1 MTECGCKIAQRF
13 GHLLIYSALRTMNTR
28 WKMDKVSAE
37 KYECVEKKGMC
48 GRQRFCITGNLDL
61 EKTLPDTG
69 IRLKNSIPV
78 TG

>member
-1 MTECGCKIAQRF
+1 
-13 GHLLIYSALRTMNTR
+13 
-28 WKMDKVSAE
+28 MDKVSAE

-69 IRLKNSIPV
+69 IRLKNAIPV

>member
-1 MTECGCKIAQRF
+1 
-13 GHLLIYSALRTMNTR
+13 MNTR
-28 WKMDKVSAE
+28 WKMDKVSEE
-37 KYECVEKKGMC
+37 KYERVEKKGMC
-48 GRQRFCITGNLDL
+48 GRQRICITGNLDL